1 MKRLTALLVD
11 DEALAREKLRALLV
25 HHADIELIG
34 EVSDGHAALSH
45 LERQRPD
52 LLFLDIQMPGLDGF
66 QVLEALDPERIPA
79 VIFVTAFDH
88 YALRAF
94 EVHALDYLLKPFD
107 AARLQHALDHARQR
121 LARPDRG
128 LERGVLELLESLRR
142 QRDYASEIVV
152 KDRGRAEFVR
162 VDDIDWIEAA
172 GNYLEIHTAGKCHL
186 LRETM
191 KDLEAR
197 LDPDR
202 FVRIHRSR
210 LVHRRRVRQVE
221 GGAFGEYRLT
231 LDSGVVLTSGRGF
244 GDRIRTWMKPQA

>member
-1 MKRLTALLVD
+1 LKRLTALLVD
-11 DEALAREKLRALLV
+11 DEPLAREKLRSLLTA
-25 HHADIELIG
+25 HADIELVG
-34 EVSDGHAALSH
+34 EYADGSAALMH
-45 LERQRPD
+45 LERDRPD

-66 QVLEALDPERIPA
+66 QVLEALAPEKIPQ

-107 AARLQHALDHARQR
+107 AARLQHALDHARRQ
-121 LARPDRG
+121 LARPDGG
-128 LERGVLELLESLRR
+128 LDRGVHDLLESLRR
-142 QRDYASEIVV
+142 QRAYANEIVV

-172 GNYLEIHTAGKCHL
+172 GNYLEIHAAGKCHL

-210 LVHRRRVRQVE
+210 LVHRQRVRQVE

-231 LDSGVVLTSGRGF
+231 LENGIILTSGRGF
-244 GDRIRTWMKPQA
+244 GDRIRTWMKRPA